1 MSKNKERDELIQQK
15 LEELTK
21 RKEKLEKN
29 LIDYS
34 KDYKTNLT
42 IKDENDSLL
51 VINLRTVNNVEKLTD
66 EYFSRLIVKADS
78 IREARSL
85 LLGIKCTR
93 DNMIVYGYKF
103 KDWEEDFLK
112 LVNKLKAIEEL
123 GKINKAIEQL
133 PEFFTDEKKDDDLFN
148 DILSSVG

>member
-15 LEELTK
+15 LDELTE
-21 RKEKLEKN
+21 RKEKLEKK
-29 LIDYS
+29 LVDYS

-42 IKDENDSLL
+42 ISSDGVS
-51 VINLRTVNNVEKLTD
+51 VINLRTVNDIDKLTD
-66 EYFSRLIVKADS
+66 KFFPRLIVLADS

-112 LVNKLKAIEEL
+112 LVNKLKTIEEL
-123 GKINKAIEQL
+123 DKINKAIKQL

-148 DILSSVG
+148 NILNSVG

>member
-1 MSKNKERDELIQQK
+1 MSKNKERDKLIQQK
-15 LEELTK
+15 LEELTE
-21 RKEKLEKN
+21 RKEMLEKK
-29 LIDYS
+29 LVDYS

-42 IKDENDSLL
+42 ISSDGVS